1 MGAEAFEETS
11 EYGMLVGAVRR
22 EAGIW
27 LTQVGNPLPHCHE
40 GVLYCISSDR
50 FAGAAGRSVTGG
62 KDEKVTQLGLGVG
75 NVSKAR
81 ADAERRA
88 EVCPEAEDGVPGAG
102 SLDGVG
108 PAGG

>member
-1 MGAEAFEETS
+1 MGAELFEETS
-11 EYGMLVGAVRR
+11 KYGMLVGAVRR

-50 FAGAAGRSVTGG
+50 FAGAAGRSVPDSE
-62 KDEKVTQLGLGVG
+62 DEKVTQLGLGVG

-88 EVCPEAEDGVPGAG
+88 EVCPEAEDGVPGSG

-108 PAGG
+108 PVGG